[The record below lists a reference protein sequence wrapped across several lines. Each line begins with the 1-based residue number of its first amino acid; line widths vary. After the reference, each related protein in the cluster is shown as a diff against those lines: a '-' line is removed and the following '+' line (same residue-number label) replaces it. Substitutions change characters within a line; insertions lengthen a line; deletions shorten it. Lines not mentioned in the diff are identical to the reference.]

1 MSNVSSGGLCA
12 KPLAQTVLA
21 ITTNPSVSARNS
33 PHDLCFV
40 VFFSRQK
47 REELAQKVA
56 EERSRREEEAR
67 RLEAEQAR
75 EREEQLRQQAEE
87 RARRERE
94 EMERLMKQVGP
105 GIPGGHVRGWGGGVI
120 QRIREKRTVSC

>member
-1 MSNVSSGGLCA
+1 M
-12 KPLAQTVLA
+12 
-21 ITTNPSVSARNS
+21 
-33 PHDLCFV
+33 
-40 VFFSRQK
+40 
-47 REELAQKVA
+47 AQKVA

-105 GIPGGHVRGWGGGVI
+105 GIPGGHVLWWGGGVI